1 MRDEDP
7 GVLADLVG
15 HAGQC
20 LRAEVGVGEVAV
32 DLLQVEHHRSQR
44 ESGNEP

>member
-1 MRDEDP
+1 MRDDDLS
-7 GVLADLVG
+7 VLADLVD
-15 HAGQC
+15 HAGLC

-32 DLLQVEHHRSQR
+32 DLLQVEHHRPQR